1 MTYPYDLIMT
11 KNPNNQYLIK
21 AALLTLAN
29 FMLVI
34 VGAVVVPN
42 TAMFVA
48 WTMGTVVLHTV
59 LLVWVAVA
67 DLNRE
72 FGMR

>member
-1 MTYPYDLIMT
+1 MTSPYAWFME

-34 VGAVVVPN
+34 VGAVVVPS
-42 TAMFVA
+42 TVMFVA
-48 WTMGTVVLHTV
+48 WALGAVVLHTV
-59 LLVWVAVA
+59 ILVWVAVA

-72 FGMR
+72 FGGI

>member
-1 MTYPYDLIMT
+1 ME

-34 VGAVVVPN
+34 VGAVVVPS
-42 TAMFVA
+42 TVMFVA
-48 WTMGTVVLHTV
+48 WALGAVVLHTV
-59 LLVWVAVA
+59 ILVWVAVA

-72 FGMR
+72 FGGI

>member
-1 MTYPYDLIMT
+1 ME

-34 VGAVVVPN
+34 VGAVVVPS
-42 TAMFVA
+42 TTMFVA
-48 WTMGTVVLHTV
+48 WAIGSLALHAT

>member
-1 MTYPYDLIMT
+1 MTSPYAWFME
-11 KNPNNQYLIK
+11 KNSNNQYLIK

-34 VGAVVVPN
+34 VGAVVVPG

-48 WTMGTVVLHTV
+48 WVVGALVLHTV